1 MSQPVV
7 FVTGAGRGLGRAI
20 AERFARDGFVVVAAG
35 RSAAPLD
42 ELAGTLRAAGHAAVP
57 VVCDVTDR
65 AQVHDAVGQAERL
78 AGPID
83 VLVNNAGAAESARF
97 ATMPDDLW
105 DRMLSVNLTG
115 TYHCMRAIVPGML
128 GRRRGAV
135 INIASTAGK
144 VGFAYTAAYCAAKHG
159 VLGLTRAVALEAGPR
174 GVTVNAVCPG
184 FLDTPMTDAS
194 VARIVERTGRSAEEA
209 RRALAVMNQQGR
221 LITPDEV
228 ADVVAFLA
236 SEEGR
241 ATNGAAIDV

>member
-7 FVTGAGRGLGRAI
+7 LITGAGRGLGRAI
-20 AERFARDGFVVVAAG
+20 AERFARDGFTVVAAG
-35 RSAAPLD
+35 RTAAPLRQ
-42 ELAGTLRAAGHAAVP
+42 LAEALRDAGGAAVP

-65 AQVHDAVGQAERL
+65 AQVHRAMAEAEQA

-105 DRMLSVNLTG
+105 ERMLSVNLTG

-128 GRRRGAV
+128 GRGRGTV
-135 INIASTAGK
+135 VNIASTAGK

-159 VLGLTRAVALEAGPR
+159 VLGLTRAVALETGPR

-184 FLDTPMTDAS
+184 WIDTPMTDAS
-194 VARIVERTGRSAEEA
+194 VARIVETTGRSAEEA
-209 RRALAVMNQQGR
+209 RRTLAGMNPQRR
-221 LITPDEV
+221 LIRPDEV
-228 ADVVAFLA
+228 AEVVAFLA

-241 ATNGAAIDV
+241 ATNGEAIDV